1 MDQGDDAGVPAG
13 ASGPDTGILS
23 AGPSETGALV
33 GGDHSRASAGAS
45 CPDTE
50 PRPDASSSSVPASG
64 ALSLLGKQ
72 LPPVPSST
80 LRTSLDTEVPV
91 EQRLQDPVTYSF
103 AEDGNILLTN
113 VMAGLPCLPKKLA
126 QPLRSIQVGEIVEL
140 CLKFDVSKLTPPA
153 FARIVEGT
161 LRIHCLGLEEL
172 IRMGFNQIPWDEAA
186 VQALLNKLRDTE
198 ATHTLRWFSK
208 RFGLLDVASLGRL
221 QEKRK
226 ALQDQLTP
234 TVSKPQ
240 RKAMVPLKEVIWAL
254 ECGAAGIPPPTAP
267 SPDKGG
273 IRGMEK

>member
-1 MDQGDDAGVPAG
+1 MAELFDFELLDSAEDFVIL
-13 ASGPDTGILS
+13 GPDPMEQEVAAAETAQIAADQDEMAILADYVIPAEDPCGLGAGLGGYGERHHLSLLADPPWTGKSYFGSSPYGILR
-23 AGPSETGALV
+23 
-33 GGDHSRASAGAS
+33 GGCGRIDGAS

-186 VQALLNKLRDTE
+186 VRALLNKLRDTE
-198 ATHTLRWFSK
+198 
-208 RFGLLDVASLGRL
+208 
-221 QEKRK
+221 
-226 ALQDQLTP
+226 
-234 TVSKPQ
+234 
-240 RKAMVPLKEVIWAL
+240 
-254 ECGAAGIPPPTAP
+254 
-267 SPDKGG
+267 
-273 IRGMEK
+273 